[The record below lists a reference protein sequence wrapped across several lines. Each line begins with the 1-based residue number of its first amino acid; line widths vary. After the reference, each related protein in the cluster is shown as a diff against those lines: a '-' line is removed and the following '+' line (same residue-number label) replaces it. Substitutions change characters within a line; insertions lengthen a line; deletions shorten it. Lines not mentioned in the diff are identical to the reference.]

1 MGDSNLLTPND
12 LAAKLLTSGAI
23 PEGAVVTPYFDYLAM
38 DPRYLER
45 AGAPQG
51 FTAAVR
57 DNNGGLTQHND
68 GVAGDTLFFIGS
80 VTKMFTAATILRMTE
95 ESEYT
100 PYLPQGVDTTV
111 ADLLPILR
119 ERFPDVKYLSTD
131 GGLERKIDDHQQKL
145 GTPMTLK
152 SLLQHTAGIEQL
164 DDVNP
169 NTAYA
174 QFRANQDAPIAF
186 GSTLDW
192 EQTSKN
198 PEPGNFSYSNPGY
211 QILGA
216 VIASID
222 YQLHPEIKRDGYA
235 HTLQKL
241 LLDKVGLEHT
251 FTTDQIEAS
260 GSGTDRILSVKG
272 HPEISIAQA
281 QDYAGGKEQR
291 GQLYRYFALGD
302 GGLCSSPDD
311 MTQFA
316 QAFFS
321 NERGKSLFD
330 KPETHIVRDDRVQK
344 NPDKPFFYAMG
355 HSVETDN
362 EGKIISRG
370 HPGGEFGYHSAL
382 TQSGDGKTSAVCV
395 VYETITPAIANIN
408 MKKELGEKAPAV
420 GTPEWQQ
427 EILKRAAELKK
438 DNFVD
443 ELIAMRQE
451 ISSETSRRPN
461 SWQELVGKNG
471 LEGKTYPEVIGEGI
485 GEKGRE

>member
-1 MGDSNLLTPND
+1 M
-12 LAAKLLTSGAI
+12 AAKLLTSGAI
-23 PEGAVVTPYFDYLAM
+23 PEGAVVTPYFDHLAI
-38 DPRYLER
+38 DARYLEC

-51 FTAAVR
+51 FSAAVR

-68 GVAGDTLFFIGS
+68 GVGDALFFIGS
-80 VTKMFTAATILRMTE
+80 VTKMFTAATVLRMTE
-95 ESEYT
+95 ESDYK
-100 PYLPQGVDTTV
+100 PYLPQGVDTPV
-111 ADLLPILR
+111 AELLPILR
-119 ERFPDVKYLSTD
+119 ERFPDVKYLNA
-131 GGLERKIDDHQQKL
+131 GGALEQKIEVHLQELSK
-145 GTPMTLK
+145 PMTLR

-164 DDVNP
+164 DDINQ

-174 QFRANQDAPIAF
+174 KFRANQDAPIAF

-198 PEPGNFSYSNPGY
+198 PESGNFSYSNPGY
-211 QILGA
+211 QVLGA
-216 VIASID
+216 IIAAID
-222 YQLHPEIKRDGYA
+222 HQLHPEIHRDGYA

-241 LLDKVGLEHT
+241 VLDKAGLKRT

-260 GSGTDRILSVKG
+260 GSGIDRILSVKG

-281 QDYAGGKEQR
+281 QDYAGGREQR

-321 NERGKSLFD
+321 NEQGKSLFD

-370 HPGGEFGYHSAL
+370 HLGGEFGYHSAL

-461 SWQELVGKNG
+461 SWHELVGKNG
-471 LEGKTYPEVIGEGI
+471 LEGKTYDKITGEGI
-485 GEKGRE
+485 GGKGRV